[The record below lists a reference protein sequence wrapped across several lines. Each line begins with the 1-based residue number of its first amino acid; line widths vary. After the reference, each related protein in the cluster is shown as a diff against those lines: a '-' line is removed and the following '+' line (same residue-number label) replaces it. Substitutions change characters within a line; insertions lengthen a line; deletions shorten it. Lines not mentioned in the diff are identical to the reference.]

1 MSITLEAIE
10 AEQSKIAAM
19 IAAFKTQAE
28 SKQAFV
34 FPETTIALAQGEE
47 YAGLTLGKDGEP
59 SYHLV
64 LLPGDA
70 EDIKWQDAIAWAKAQ
85 GGELPTRREQSLLFA
100 NMQEHF
106 KGAWYW
112 SAQESES
119 NTDYAWFQNFLS
131 GSQLLNRKIN
141 ELRARA
147 VRRVIVEC
155 RG

>member
-47 YAGLTLGKDGEP
+47 YAGLILGKDGEP

-70 EDIKWQDAIAWAKAQ
+70 EDIKWQDAIAWAKGQ
-85 GGELPTRREQSLLFA
+85 GGELPTRREQSLLFT
-100 NMQEHF
+100 NLQEHF
-106 KGAWYW
+106 KGTWYW
-112 SAQESES
+112 SAQERES
-119 NTDYAWFQNFLS
+119 NTDYAWY
-131 GSQLLNRKIN
+131 QLFNYGTQSYDPKRYV
-141 ELRARA
+141 LRARA
-147 VRRVIVEC
+147 VRRLIIE
-155 RG
+155 